1 MDPIKH
7 NADSRLGFTLHTI
20 TGFHRP
26 SLTHYYGFICHLTLA
41 TFLDHS
47 LNDTSNHLI
56 GSNARLPQLLHWL
69 PVRNSTLKHKT
80 GLTEYRA
87 SRYFARLPSCLAES
101 GSLALCTSNFLWL
114 PSDPAVGQQRPCHSD
129 YLPLSQGDSGFFQPD
144 GFASFAGQT
153 KKADYKPAFK
163 SFFTNLKIC
172 TWKQDLFCFFV
183 LCSRFFNKRLKFVL
197 LEHFNND
204 VATTNK
210 LTFYP

>member
-56 GSNARLPQLLHWL
+56 GSNARLPQLLCWL
-69 PVRNSTLKHKT
+69 PVRNPTLKHKT

-87 SRYFARLPSCLAES
+87 SRYFARLPTCLAES
-101 GSLALCTSNFLWL
+101 GSLSLCTSNFLWL
-114 PSDPAVGQQRPCHSD
+114 PSDPVVGQQRPCHSD

-153 KKADYKPAFK
+153 
-163 SFFTNLKIC
+163 S
-172 TWKQDLFCFFV
+172 
-183 LCSRFFNKRLKFVL
+183 SRVRRHRLIP
-197 LEHFNND
+197 
-204 VATTNK
+204 
-210 LTFYP
+210 LTEPYIRASYTAHIHSYLA

>member
-1 MDPIKH
+1 M
-7 NADSRLGFTLHTI
+7 
-20 TGFHRP
+20 
-26 SLTHYYGFICHLTLA
+26 
-41 TFLDHS
+41 
-47 LNDTSNHLI
+47 I

-153 KKADYKPAFK
+153 KKPDQNGRAKGL
-163 SFFTNLKIC
+163 SLST
-172 TWKQDLFCFFV
+172 
-183 LCSRFFNKRLKFVL
+183 
-197 LEHFNND
+197 
-204 VATTNK
+204 
-210 LTFYP
+210 

>member
-56 GSNARLPQLLHWL
+56 GSNARLPQLLCWL
-69 PVRNSTLKHKT
+69 PVRNPTLKHKT

-153 KKADYKPAFK
+153 KMP
-163 SFFTNLKIC
+163 
-172 TWKQDLFCFFV
+172 
-183 LCSRFFNKRLKFVL
+183 
-197 LEHFNND
+197 
-204 VATTNK
+204 
-210 LTFYP
+210 LTLSERHYPLQSL

>member
-87 SRYFARLPSCLAES
+87 SRYFARLPTCLAES
-101 GSLALCTSNFLWL
+101 GSLSLCTSNFLWL
-114 PSDPAVGQQRPCHSD
+114 PSDPVVGQQRPCHSD

-153 KKADYKPAFK
+153 KKPA
-163 SFFTNLKIC
+163 
-172 TWKQDLFCFFV
+172 V
-183 LCSRFFNKRLKFVL
+183 KRVFGIQNWEAIKLLAPLQVL
-197 LEHFNND
+197 L
-204 VATTNK
+204 
-210 LTFYP
+210 LLL

>member
-153 KKADYKPAFK
+153 KKSYLGKTF
-163 SFFTNLKIC
+163 L
-172 TWKQDLFCFFV
+172 FV
-183 LCSRFFNKRLKFVL
+183 LALIRY
-197 LEHFNND
+197 
-204 VATTNK
+204 VAFSKHLGN
-210 LTFYP
+210 

>member
-1 MDPIKH
+1 M
-7 NADSRLGFTLHTI
+7 
-20 TGFHRP
+20 
-26 SLTHYYGFICHLTLA
+26 
-41 TFLDHS
+41 
-47 LNDTSNHLI
+47 I

-153 KKADYKPAFK
+153 KKAARVTRPPCK
-163 SFFTNLKIC
+163 
-172 TWKQDLFCFFV
+172 
-183 LCSRFFNKRLKFVL
+183 
-197 LEHFNND
+197 E
-204 VATTNK
+204 
-210 LTFYP
+210 

>member
-87 SRYFARLPSCLAES
+87 SRYFARLPTCLAES
-101 GSLALCTSNFLWL
+101 GSLSLCTSNFLWL
-114 PSDPAVGQQRPCHSD
+114 PSDPAVGQPRPCHSD

-153 KKADYKPAFK
+153 KKPA
-163 SFFTNLKIC
+163 
-172 TWKQDLFCFFV
+172 
-183 LCSRFFNKRLKFVL
+183 
-197 LEHFNND
+197 
-204 VATTNK
+204 
-210 LTFYP
+210 

>member
-80 GLTEYRA
+80 GLTEYRD
-87 SRYFARLPSCLAES
+87 SRYFARLPTCLAES
-101 GSLALCTSNFLWL
+101 GSLSLCTSNFLWL
-114 PSDPAVGQQRPCHSD
+114 PSDPVVGQQRPCHSD

-153 KKADYKPAFK
+153 KKASDRITGPVHVSEEILFSYSHFHLFK
-163 SFFTNLKIC
+163 GIC
-172 TWKQDLFCFFV
+172 VYFGLRLSAALFGAHV
-183 LCSRFFNKRLKFVL
+183 
-197 LEHFNND
+197 E
-204 VATTNK
+204 VAIAT
-210 LTFYP
+210 Y

>member
-87 SRYFARLPSCLAES
+87 SRYFARLPTCLAES
-101 GSLALCTSNFLWL
+101 GSLSLCTSNFLWL

-153 KKADYKPAFK
+153 KKASKIAGLFYLICPV
-163 SFFTNLKIC
+163 LKYV
-172 TWKQDLFCFFV
+172 DV
-183 LCSRFFNKRLKFVL
+183 KRTSL
-197 LEHFNND
+197 
-204 VATTNK
+204 
-210 LTFYP
+210 

>member
-1 MDPIKH
+1 MIKKNSQLIRVLKSASPLRNPFKLLAKMDPIKH

-87 SRYFARLPSCLAES
+87 SRYFARLPTCLAES
-101 GSLALCTSNFLWL
+101 GSLSLCTSNFLWL
-114 PSDPAVGQQRPCHSD
+114 PSDPVVGQQRPCHSD

-153 KKADYKPAFK
+153 KKPSLRRAKRE
-163 SFFTNLKIC
+163 
-172 TWKQDLFCFFV
+172 
-183 LCSRFFNKRLKFVL
+183 RFIL
-197 LEHFNND
+197 
-204 VATTNK
+204 
-210 LTFYP
+210 P